1 MRKLTCRRATNDITN
16 IVDDLRKDLMC
27 RNMFAVV
34 VAAWLG
40 ASAGLRAQD
49 PTTRTAAGPQVF
61 TLEQAMRYA
70 VDHYPTVRAALEQI
84 TASTSGV
91 AVAKAAYLPRLDSLW
106 QSNRGTVNNIFG
118 QVLPQSVIPAMSGPV
133 LDSASAG
140 SVWGSATGA
149 LFSWE
154 PFDFGLRGAAVAG
167 AEAAVA
173 RSRAGEA
180 LTRLDVQTAVGMAF
194 LNIVGAE
201 RAVGALRADVDRR
214 ALLSRAVQ
222 TLVDNQLRPGAEA
235 SRSDAE
241 RAAAQTRLIQAQQT
255 LTLGRI
261 SLARVLGVTSG
272 PVVIDTIDVTA
283 LLERRPADSVIAT
296 AATPHP
302 LAQVRQADVDAAR
315 AQEEILARTDLP
327 RVYLQSSVFARGSG
341 AHPDGQLDGGAS
353 GLGLDRANW
362 TAGVQVVFP
371 NLFDFTSLHAR
382 RAAAAASARAET
394 ALLDEAVLTV
404 TSQQQAAAAMLQSA
418 RAVATN
424 TPLQLAAAQQSESQ
438 ARARYQAGLASI
450 VEVADAQSLLAQAE
464 VQDQIARIDVWRALL
479 TQAAAHGTLAPFL
492 SVVAGAR

>member
-1 MRKLTCRRATNDITN
+1 
-16 IVDDLRKDLMC
+16 
-27 RNMFAVV
+27 MFAVV
-34 VAAWLG
+34 LAAWLV

-49 PTTRTAAGPQVF
+49 PTTRNAAGPQVF
-61 TLEQAMRYA
+61 TLEQAMQYA

-84 TASTSGV
+84 NASTAGV

-106 QSNRGTVNNIFG
+106 QSNRGTANNIFG

-133 LDSASAG
+133 LDSASGG

-154 PFDFGLRGAAVAG
+154 PFDFGLRSAAVAG

-201 RAVGALRADVDRR
+201 RAVGALQADVDRR
-214 ALLSRAVQ
+214 ELLSRAVH

-241 RAAAQTRLIQAQQT
+241 RAAAQTRLIQAQQAV
-255 LTLGRI
+255 TLGRI

-272 PVVIDTIDVTA
+272 PVVIDAIDVTA
-283 LLERRPADSVIAT
+283 LLDRLPADSAIAT

-302 LAQVRQADVDAAR
+302 LAQVRQAAVDVAR

-341 AHPDGQLDGGAS
+341 ANPDGQLDGGA
-353 GLGLDRANW
+353 LGPRSRPRQLGGGRAGRVSERVRLHQPSR
-362 TAGVQVVFP
+362 AQGCRGGVSPRGDGVV
-371 NLFDFTSLHAR
+371 R
-382 RAAAAASARAET
+382 RSAC
-394 ALLDEAVLTV
+394 
-404 TSQQQAAAAMLQSA
+404 
-418 RAVATN
+418 
-424 TPLQLAAAQQSESQ
+424 
-438 ARARYQAGLASI
+438 
-450 VEVADAQSLLAQAE
+450 
-464 VQDQIARIDVWRALL
+464 
-479 TQAAAHGTLAPFL
+479 
-492 SVVAGAR
+492 